1 MLRRSGTVFVQPVYD
16 EAKKSAIV
24 PFEFNNEQ
32 AQIVEIAEGRIRFI
46 DEQGLLTYTAVS
58 VSSVVDDDPF
68 VVEAAGLA
76 ASVGDQVALAGLPAS
91 LNLNGVVC
99 GVTAVSGDEYTLDA
113 TYSNPEALDVS
124 GATVARVYHVDA
136 EYQEEDVSKV
146 RVIQSVDVLY
156 LFCDGYR
163 PKKLARFGATNWTLT
178 DIEFVDGP
186 YDEENE
192 DGVTLTPDAT
202 GNASTN
208 ALGTASAS
216 SNSTGNTPANA
227 FDEDKST
234 FWESNVDQSGIL
246 IFTPTTAFAAKSYS
260 IYLAKNNT
268 NTSYAYD
275 DFAPGDWTFEGY
287 DGSDWVVLDAR
298 SGYVLYDGGRSLL
311 FELNNE
317 TSYTQYRLNI
327 SACTRNGNIKPRV
340 AALVIMSQASSTVTL
355 TASGTAGVN
364 GGSGFVSTDVGRLV
378 RVQGTDTIW
387 RPYRITAVN
396 STTEIEGTIEDA
408 AFPNTDALSRWKL
421 GIWSDTTGWP
431 TCGIF
436 YDDRMFMGGSA
447 GSPDTL
453 VGSVQG
459 AYETMREADYL
470 GEVLDDSAINVKL
483 RSRKLARI
491 RWLETDEQAILI
503 GTGSGEWT
511 VTAPDTQKSIGPTNI
526 RARRSTKRGSADIQ
540 GVAIDKQVLYVQRAR
555 RQVRELAYVYEVD
568 GYKAPSM
575 SIFASHIGSDRFADI
590 DYAAEPHSI
599 VWLRQDSGKLAGL
612 TYNRDENVVGWHRQD
627 VGGQVESIA
636 VIPSN
641 DERQDI
647 LWMVVKRTVGE
658 VERRYIERLSPFW
671 DFDSEVNDA
680 KFVDCGL
687 SGTFGAPQAVVYG
700 LGHLEGEAVVG
711 LMDGVPF
718 DPITVEGGAIE
729 LPQEATDVVVGLQ
742 YTSELETSRI
752 DAGSASGTAQG
763 KSKRMQQVRMEVW
776 DTYGGEVGLWD
787 EVNKAFVWD
796 AINYDEAP
804 YSEMETN
811 ELRSGITEPIAVD
824 AGYSKRGTVAVRQ
837 TLPLPFNLIS
847 IMPQMHTQDG

>member
-1 MLRRSGTVFVQPVYD
+1 
-16 EAKKSAIV
+16 
-24 PFEFNNEQ
+24 
-32 AQIVEIAEGRIRFI
+32 
-46 DEQGLLTYTAVS
+46 
-58 VSSVVDDDPF
+58 
-68 VVEAAGLA
+68 
-76 ASVGDQVALAGLPAS
+76 
-91 LNLNGVVC
+91 
-99 GVTAVSGDEYTLDA
+99 
-113 TYSNPEALDVS
+113 
-124 GATVARVYHVDA
+124 
-136 EYQEEDVSKV
+136 
-146 RVIQSVDVLY
+146 
-156 LFCDGYR
+156 
-163 PKKLARFGATNWTLT
+163 
-178 DIEFVDGP
+178 
-186 YDEENE
+186 
-192 DGVTLTPDAT
+192 
-202 GNASTN
+202 
-208 ALGTASAS
+208 
-216 SNSTGNTPANA
+216 
-227 FDEDKST
+227 
-234 FWESNVDQSGIL
+234 
-246 IFTPTTAFAAKSYS
+246 
-260 IYLAKNNT
+260 
-268 NTSYAYD
+268 
-275 DFAPGDWTFEGY
+275 
-287 DGSDWVVLDAR
+287 
-298 SGYVLYDGGRSLL
+298 
-311 FELNNE
+311 
-317 TSYTQYRLNI
+317 
-327 SACTRNGNIKPRV
+327 
-340 AALVIMSQASSTVTL
+340 
-355 TASGTAGVN
+355 
-364 GGSGFVSTDVGRLV
+364 
-378 RVQGTDTIW
+378 
-387 RPYRITAVN
+387 
-396 STTEIEGTIEDA
+396 
-408 AFPNTDALSRWKL
+408 
-421 GIWSDTTGWP
+421 
-431 TCGIF
+431 
-436 YDDRMFMGGSA
+436 
-447 GSPDTL
+447 
-453 VGSVQG
+453 
-459 AYETMREADYL
+459 
-470 GEVLDDSAINVKL
+470 
-483 RSRKLARI
+483 
-491 RWLETDEQAILI
+491 
-503 GTGSGEWT
+503 
-511 VTAPDTQKSIGPTNI
+511 
-526 RARRSTKRGSADIQ
+526 
-540 GVAIDKQVLYVQRAR
+540 
-555 RQVRELAYVYEVD
+555 VRELAYVYEVD